1 MYLIVYLIF
10 KLFGQKQGKFV
21 KRYKNI
27 IIFLILFSAGAFI
40 ISETGISSQLSI
52 KNIPKLKE
60 QFLALGW
67 LAYLSYFFLY
77 ALLCL
82 FFLPMFPTTILG
94 SILFGPLLTTLLVVS
109 ASSIGLAMGFLI
121 ARYTFRDF
129 LLEKFGSSR
138 SFKRIDQGV
147 KEQGWR
153 ILIIT
158 RLIPFPFSL
167 QNYMY
172 GLTDIKF
179 LTYWGLST
187 LFLIPGTLAYTFS
200 AGAVLSGEYSTTNL
214 IYLGLGALCFVG
226 LSFVPKFLKIDKITT
241 TLLSEVNEVNKD

>member
-1 MYLIVYLIF
+1 M
-10 KLFGQKQGKFV
+10 KK
-21 KRYKNI
+21 YKNI
-27 IIFLILFSAGAFI
+27 ILFLILFSAGTFI
-40 ISETGISSQLSI
+40 ISETGIASQLSI
-52 KNIPKLKE
+52 DNIPKLKE

-67 LAYLSYFFLY
+67 LAYFSYFFLY

-82 FFLPMFPTTILG
+82 FFLPVFPTTILG
-94 SILFGPLLTTLLVVS
+94 SILFGPLLATLLVIC

-138 SFKRIDQGV
+138 SFKKIDRGV

-153 ILIIT
+153 ILMIT

-179 LTYWGLST
+179 FTYWGLST
-187 LFLIPGTLAYTFS
+187 LFLIPSTIAYTFS
-200 AGAVLSGEYSTTNL
+200 AGAILSGEFSTTNL
-214 IYLGLGALCFVG
+214 IYLGVGALCFVG
-226 LSFVPKFLKIDKITT
+226 LSFVPKLLKVNDNT
-241 TLLSEVNEVNKD
+241 SE